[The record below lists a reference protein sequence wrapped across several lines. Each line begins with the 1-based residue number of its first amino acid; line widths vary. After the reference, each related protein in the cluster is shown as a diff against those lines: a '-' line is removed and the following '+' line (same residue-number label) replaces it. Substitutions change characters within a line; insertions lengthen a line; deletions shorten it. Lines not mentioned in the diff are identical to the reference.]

1 MRLEFVQFLSD
12 DAFQCSLRLQ
22 PVFGD
27 SRQDARLSPD
37 PGDRK
42 STRLNSSHGYI
53 SYAVFCLKKKNRYVF
68 IFRTVRML
76 SSIAETASRRTSLRR
91 AIPLAAIV
99 TSVRLPRAIRLSACV
114 IAAAPLIL

>member
-53 SYAVFCLKKKNRYVF
+53 SYAVFCLKKKNKFV
-68 IFRTVRML
+68 L
-76 SSIAETASRRTSLRR
+76 STSTTGYYSAISSPTLRLVLHHRSRPFNPWIVCRSSCLSYSIASL
-91 AIPLAAIV
+91 A
-99 TSVRLPRAIRLSACV
+99 
-114 IAAAPLIL
+114 